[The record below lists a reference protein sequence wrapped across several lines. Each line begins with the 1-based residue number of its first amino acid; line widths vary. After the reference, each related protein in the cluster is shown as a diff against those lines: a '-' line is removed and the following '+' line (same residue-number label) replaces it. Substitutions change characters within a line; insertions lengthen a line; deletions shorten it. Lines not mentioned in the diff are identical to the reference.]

1 MWAPLPDG
9 SPTLTVATGQP
20 DDSNNSG
27 PHLQYCTRHE
37 ANCEAGGA
45 RVHVSSG
52 FTLKKTKKKHRRYA
66 AELAK
71 KMVWFLE
78 PALFFPP
85 KKLSAKKDKKDEK
98 PISSTKDMKQ
108 TLEHYKISYWTL
120 IALKWLKIKTGV
132 VHASDSPILKDEDCE
147 LRPDLDAHW
156 QELNRLQVGDPKRFL
171 ASAFGNQKFEWA
183 TLCASILE
191 Q

>member
-52 FTLKKTKKKHRRYA
+52 FTLKKTKKKRCRYA

-85 KKLSAKKDKKDEK
+85 KKLK
-98 PISSTKDMKQ
+98 
-108 TLEHYKISYWTL
+108 HYKISHWTL